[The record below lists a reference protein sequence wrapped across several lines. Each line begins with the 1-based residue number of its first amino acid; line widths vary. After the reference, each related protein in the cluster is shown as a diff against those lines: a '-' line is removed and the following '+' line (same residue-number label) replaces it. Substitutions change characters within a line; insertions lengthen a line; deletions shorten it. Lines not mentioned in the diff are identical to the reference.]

1 MTEHRRFTLRNE
13 DEGDGPGT
21 VHSVVQLLAPP
32 SPGDASTFKDGGV
45 GHVTMAMSLADERSF
60 ASLLAQLSA
69 LTVVSPLP
77 SWRGV
82 GCVQVGAWGPHLVQ
96 LSAFQLHE
104 TDQVRLT
111 LACNRAHG
119 DAFSIEDERSTLY
132 RVLLTLQE
140 KLQPEEAVPERP
152 RRVNS
157 TFDRD
162 LPENGDLE
170 EKTNIESP
178 PVHRRSTKRSES
190 APVYATPPTSPNET
204 LPVTRARSNTVR
216 YLLSSREGYGGIA
229 FEGYLNKKGD
239 LLAAWK
245 TCYCVLEGKTLAVY
259 DSREDFIADVGLKV
273 RMQLVAVDEEA
284 GPKANG
290 FSVKTEGH
298 KTQHMASRTAF
309 ERDQWIRAIKIQLAQ
324 HAPASK
330 DGPATPPTPH
340 VAFASQPIDVPVFYT
355 LLSSLLREEIADF
368 PILCRNIHPDI
379 LLTSNYPPI
388 VPFWG
393 QYRRYDGLL
402 LFISAMLETVD
413 FESFEMADIVELIPE
428 SSECA
433 TPDQTIA
440 YKKRLVVTGKETFS
454 IRNIDPPRRIT
465 QLFVHEL
472 WLDYKDRLVRWH
484 INGDSVVLSVAFDAC
499 DKGKGLRLM
508 LPGEQSAIQ
517 QAIPPGTF
525 YVQVLKAQSLG
536 LQDAV
541 GEGKSKG
548 ASGVYVRCVVVEGTH
563 VERTFDGLD
572 GHLPT
577 EHPSPPK
584 DDSGAKPT
592 TATRLLRGIQRATG
606 TSLERP
612 YAPYGDKSGCVTAI
626 ATHRHSKDVEW
637 NANLRLGFPGCP
649 RGSHYVLKIEIYQS
663 RFMMPDVLVGVCKVN
678 LSPHMALTT
687 ASAEAKAN
695 GALPRWYN
703 LCDIYHDCKEWWAPP
718 TVFRGR
724 LQLAIV
730 YAPSHQPGA
739 TMLPSPV
746 EATAAVDTTETLRE
760 YFSTQ
765 ETKNIPTPPNPQHQN
780 LFGLGM
786 PSLIRFASNPHTPN
800 VTVRDNH
807 IVMAKKTAFDMPV
820 RYQLIKVLG
829 SGSYGEVIAA
839 SDTETGASVAIKKI
853 PQAFR
858 ELLDTKRI
866 LRELCLLRQLKHPH
880 LIRLWDVLRP
890 PRCVEM
896 EDIYLVTDLMEA
908 DLHRIIHSTQTLSDE
923 HVAYLMYQIFR
934 ALKYL
939 HSANIAHR
947 DLKPSNV
954 LLTTQCEVKLC
965 DLGLARS
972 LGTEVRE
979 LHSDLTEY
987 VVTRWYRAPEVLLD
1001 GSRYGISLDMWSAGC
1016 IMAEMLGRKPL
1027 FPGSSTITQLGK
1039 IFNVLG
1045 TPSSAYVAKMIKP
1058 AAKKWVERQRPRTA
1072 IPFSEIYPQ
1081 TNALALDLL
1090 GKLLTLDP
1098 EERITAADAL
1108 EHPYITSLGLVP
1120 DEAVDTFEGTID
1132 ASHECVPEV
1141 KAAMQEAVFEQVCIF
1156 HPEALEAE
1164 KLLQHQDV
1172 KFRVS
1177 PQSGQLKPDRD

>member
-1 MTEHRRFTLRNE
+1 MTERRFTLRNE
-13 DEGDGPGT
+13 AD
-21 VHSVVQLLAPP
+21 
-32 SPGDASTFKDGGV
+32 GDASQAALSIVRFLPPPAVADASAFEERGRV
-45 GHVTMAMSLADERSF
+45 HATMAMSLADERSF
-60 ASLLAQLSA
+60 ADVLAQLTS
-69 LTVVSPLP
+69 LTVVAPLP
-77 SWRGV
+77 KWRGV
-82 GCVQVGAWGPHLVQ
+82 GVVHVGDWGPHAVQ
-96 LSAFQLHE
+96 LSADQLHE

-111 LACNRAHG
+111 LSCDCTP
-119 DAFSIEDERSTLY
+119 DAATSPDDERSTLY

-140 KLQPEEAVPERP
+140 QLQPEEAVPERP

-157 TFDRD
+157 TFERD
-162 LPENGDLE
+162 SDE
-170 EKTNIESP
+170 EKGHESSP
-178 PVHRRSTKRSES
+178 PPHHRTPRRSES
-190 APVYATPPTSPNET
+190 APVYNEPPTPPFED

-216 YLLSSREGYGGIA
+216 YLLSSREGWGGIA

-245 TCYCVLEGKTLAVY
+245 SCYCVLEGKTLAVY
-259 DSREDFIADVGLKV
+259 DTREDFIADVGLKV
-273 RMQLVAVDEEA
+273 RMLLLAVDEENGA
-284 GPKANG
+284 KANG
-290 FSVKTEGH
+290 FSIRTEGH
-298 KTQHMASRTAF
+298 KVQHMASRTAF
-309 ERDQWIRAIKIQLAQ
+309 ERDQWIRAIKIQLVQ
-324 HAPASK
+324 YTQQVSTK
-330 DGPATPPTPH
+330 GGPMTPTTPH
-340 VAFASQPIDVPVFYT
+340 VAFASQAIDVPVFYT

-402 LFISAMLETVD
+402 LYISAILETVD
-413 FESFEMADIVELIPE
+413 VESFEMADIVELIPE

-433 TPDQTIA
+433 NLDEAAIP

-454 IRNIDPPRRIT
+454 IKNMDPPRKIT

-508 LPGEQSAIQ
+508 LPGETSAIQ
-517 QAIPPGTF
+517 QAIPAGNF

-536 LQDAV
+536 LQDA
-541 GEGKSKG
+541 GDAK
-548 ASGVYVRCVVVEGTH
+548 ATGVYVRCVVVEGTH

-572 GHLPT
+572 GYLAT
-577 EHPSPPK
+577 NSDVSPSK
-584 DDSGAKPT
+584 EDGMAKPT
-592 TATRLLRGIQRATG
+592 KATRLLRGLQRATG
-606 TSLERP
+606 TSIERP
-612 YAPYGDKSGCVTAI
+612 YAPYGDKSGCVTSI
-626 ATHRHSKDVEW
+626 ATHKPQKDVEW
-637 NANLRLGFPGCP
+637 NSNLRLGFPGCP

-663 RFMMPDVLVGVCKVN
+663 RFMMNDVLVGVCKVN

-746 EATAAVDTTETLRE
+746 ETTATDTTETLRE

-765 ETKNIPTPPNPQHQN
+765 ETKNIPTPPNPQHQS

-786 PSLIRFASNPHTPN
+786 PSLIRFTSNPHAPPEML
-800 VTVRDNH
+800 RDNH

-866 LRELCLLRQLKHPH
+866 LREMCLLRQLKHPH
-880 LIRLWDVLRP
+880 LIRLWD
-890 PRCVEM
+890 
-896 EDIYLVTDLMEA
+896 A

-934 ALKYL
+934 GLKYL

-972 LGTEVRE
+972 LGTTVRE
-979 LHSDLTEY
+979 IHTDLTEY

-1045 TPSSAYVAKMIKP
+1045 TPPPSYVEKMIKP
-1058 AAKKWVERQRPRTA
+1058 AAKKWVQRQRPRTA

-1090 GKLLTLDP
+1090 TKLLTIDP
-1098 EERITAADAL
+1098 EERITASEAL
-1108 EHPYITSLGLVP
+1108 QHPYITSLGLLS
-1120 DEAVDTFEGTID
+1120 DDAVDTFVGVID
-1132 ASHECVPEV
+1132 ASHEDVPEV

-1156 HPEALEAE
+1156 HPEAIEAE
-1164 KLLQHQDV
+1164 KLLHAQDV
-1172 KFRVS
+1172 QFRVS
-1177 PQSGQLKPDRD
+1177 PLSGQLKPTKW